1 MSITRKSSACGA
13 KRGCR
18 CQDVTKHAS
27 AYMITSIPS
36 SECVPLYPNH
46 IWSVDFVQDRLF
58 RGRRYRM
65 LTVID
70 EYTRQCMTVHA
81 QFQLTSQEVL
91 ETLSECFIRYGKPK
105 YIRSDN
111 GSEFKAGVL
120 QAWLRTV
127 HVKPIYIYP
136 GSPWENGYNERFN
149 GTLRHEVLDPE
160 VFYSLD
166 EAQAVIAQWIH
177 QYNHIRPHQSLDH
190 RPPVPETIA
199 PNSLSRP
206 WYIPRGLDIPTL
218 RL

>member
-1 MSITRKSSACGA
+1 MRA
-13 KRGCR
+13 
-18 CQDVTKHAS
+18 
-27 AYMITSIPS
+27 
-36 SECVPLYPNH
+36 LYPNH

-58 RGRRYRM
+58 RGRRYKM

-70 EYTRQCMTVHA
+70 EYTRQCITVNA

-91 ETLSECFIRYGKPK
+91 ETLSECFIRHGKPK

-127 HVKPIYIYP
+127 NVEPIYIYP

-149 GTLRHEVLDPE
+149 GTLRHEVLGPE
-160 VFYSLD
+160 AFYSLD
-166 EAQAVIAQWIH
+166 EARCVITQWIH

-190 RPPVPETIA
+190 RPPVPETIV
-199 PNSLSRP
+199 
-206 WYIPRGLDIPTL
+206 PTL
-218 RL
+218 SQTLVHAQGA